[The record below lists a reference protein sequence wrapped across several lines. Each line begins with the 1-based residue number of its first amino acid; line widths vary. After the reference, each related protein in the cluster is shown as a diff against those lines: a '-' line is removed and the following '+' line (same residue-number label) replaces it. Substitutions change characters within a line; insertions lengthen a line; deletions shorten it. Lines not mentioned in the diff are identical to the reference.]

1 MQDHSPSD
9 RGVLI
14 AYFRMTLFVPAIAV
28 GCFAGCHVL
37 TPSSRA
43 DAHRSVIT
51 DHGAIGD
58 GTNLNTEAIQKTI
71 DQVAASGGGTVIIP
85 EGVFLSGAIFLKAG
99 VSLHLDR
106 NAVLKGSTNVSDYP
120 RMMTRIEGHFQPWLP
135 ALVNAD
141 KVDHLR
147 ITGEG
152 TLDGS
157 GKPFWDEFRR
167 RVRADR
173 TTKNLDVERP
183 RLVFIEN
190 SQDVQISGIHLK
202 DSGFWNLH
210 LYRCREV
217 VLDGLDIQAVPGSPS
232 TDGTDIDSSQN
243 VTIRGC
249 HYAVNDDCIAL
260 KGSKGLLALE
270 DKDSPPVEHI
280 HVSDCTFERGG
291 SFVTCGSEAT
301 IVRDVVVERC
311 KASGSENRGMS
322 MVRLKLRVDTPQT
335 YEEIHFRDI
344 TLAGAGNLIS
354 VQPWRQ
360 YSELKEGQKPPK
372 HLVRNVTLSNIK
384 GSFGTFGGIRGN
396 PDDRIE
402 QVTFENIDVQLS
414 AATPLPQLSGITN
427 LVIKAVKIN
436 GADYTGP

>member
-71 DQVAASGGGTVIIP
+71 DQVAALGGGTVIIP

-173 TTKNLDVERP
+173 TTKNLDVEWP

-190 SQDVQISGIHLK
+190 SQDVQISGIHL
-202 DSGFWNLH
+202 
-210 LYRCREV
+210 
-217 VLDGLDIQAVPGSPS
+217 
-232 TDGTDIDSSQN
+232 
-243 VTIRGC
+243 
-249 HYAVNDDCIAL
+249 
-260 KGSKGLLALE
+260 
-270 DKDSPPVEHI
+270 
-280 HVSDCTFERGG
+280 
-291 SFVTCGSEAT
+291 
-301 IVRDVVVERC
+301 
-311 KASGSENRGMS
+311 
-322 MVRLKLRVDTPQT
+322 
-335 YEEIHFRDI
+335 
-344 TLAGAGNLIS
+344 
-354 VQPWRQ
+354 
-360 YSELKEGQKPPK
+360 
-372 HLVRNVTLSNIK
+372 
-384 GSFGTFGGIRGN
+384 
-396 PDDRIE
+396 
-402 QVTFENIDVQLS
+402 
-414 AATPLPQLSGITN
+414 
-427 LVIKAVKIN
+427 
-436 GADYTGP
+436 